1 MDTSNKN
8 QVQVQ
13 YFVYKKVYVLSLSSS
28 FLSYSTLFFHIMNV
42 AFVFF
47 VFQTTFLHIGGF
59 FATNTITYAL
69 FHT

>member
-1 MDTSNKN
+1 MDISNKN

-59 FATNTITYAL
+59 SATNMITYAL
-69 FHT
+69 FLT